1 MTGKLLLI
9 VMASLAVGLPPAIA
23 QDGAGKPFG
32 ARDPRT
38 CASRKE
44 PAQGAPTAA
53 QLKQYFICDY
63 EIVNN
68 AWSTAILNLITG
80 VTLEVGKGRP
90 FNILTDSFPSIDPTE
105 TVYPI
110 QGAYTLW
117 SCGELGKSGN
127 EPGHSC
133 GMKYQNNNAEGIC
146 YKDSFANWHCKFL
159 GKTQTITNA
168 CPGAGGATI
177 CRLPPPTAY

>member
-1 MTGKLLLI
+1 MTRKLLLI
-9 VMASLAVGLPPAIA
+9 VAAVLVFGLPLANA
-23 QDGAGKPFG
+23 QEGAGKPFG
-32 ARDPRT
+32 SRDPRT

-44 PAQGAPTAA
+44 PVKGAPTAA

-63 EIVNN
+63 EIVNS
-68 AWSTAILNLITG
+68 AWNPATINLITG

-90 FNILTDSFPSIDPTE
+90 FNILLDSFPSIDPTQ

-110 QGAYTLW
+110 QGGFTLW
-117 SCGELGKSGN
+117 NCGELGKGGN

-133 GMKYQNNNAEGIC
+133 GMKYENDNAEGIC
-146 YKDSFANWHCKFL
+146 YKDSFGNWHCKFL
-159 GKTQTITNA
+159 GKTQKITNA

-177 CRLPPPTAY
+177 CRLPPPTSY